1 MKEIAGIRGARPVT
15 DDEMDAAKNSLV
27 QSLPQRFSSVRGI
40 GNAIGGLYVQDL
52 PENYYTTYGASVMAV
67 TKDDVVRVA
76 RKYIDPDHL
85 AIVIV
90 GDAKEIE
97 APLKATKIAPIVHL
111 DLDGNPIA
119 AKASK

>member
-1 MKEIAGIRGARPVT
+1 
-15 DDEMDAAKNSLV
+15 
-27 QSLPQRFSSVRGI
+27 
-40 GNAIGGLYVQDL
+40 
-52 PENYYTTYGASVMAV
+52 MAV

-111 DLDGNPIA
+111 DLDGNPV
-119 AKASK
+119 AKGTVPRDP